1 MEGLASDQ
9 PAPAS
14 GSAAAAV
21 VAAAS
26 ALLEKSAKLS
36 TKHWAGAVGALDQA
50 YALRLRSEELIDDD
64 VQAYMGYVDAKR
76 SARGLHGEAYEQAVR
91 AARELT
97 IDVPV
102 LILGAASQVVELA
115 EQLTQRGNPNLIADE
130 SIAALLA
137 SAAAEAC
144 AMLIA
149 CNVEDPSADMRLA
162 EARMLALGARVRA
175 LSLSPEASSDASA
188 GLPR

>member
-1 MEGLASDQ
+1 MEGLASDK

-21 VAAAS
+21 VAAAA

-36 TKHWAGAVGALDQA
+36 TKHWAGAEGALNQA
-50 YALRLRSEELIDDD
+50 YALRLRSQELIEDD
-64 VQAYMGYVDAKR
+64 VEAYLGYVDARR
-76 SARGLHGEAYEQAVR
+76 SARDLDGEALEQAIGP
-91 AARELT
+91 ARDLT

-115 EQLTQRGNPNLIADE
+115 EQLTQRGNPNLIPDE
-130 SIAALLA
+130 AVAALLA

-144 AMLIA
+144 VTLIT
-149 CNVEDPSADMRLA
+149 CNVEDTSDDLRLA

-175 LSLSPEASSDASA
+175 LSLSPQGS
-188 GLPR
+188 

>member
-1 MEGLASDQ
+1 MEGLASDK

-21 VAAAS
+21 VAAAA

-36 TKHWAGAVGALDQA
+36 TRHWAGAAGALDQA
-50 YALRLRSEELIDDD
+50 YALRRRSEELIEDD
-64 VQAYMGYVDAKR
+64 VQAYLGYVDAKR
-76 SARGLHGEAYEQAVR
+76 SARGLDGEALEQAIGL
-91 AARELT
+91 ARELT
-97 IDVPV
+97 IDVPI

-130 SIAALLA
+130 AIAALLA

-144 AMLIA
+144 VTLIA
-149 CNVEDPSADMRLA
+149 CNIEDTRHDMRLA

-175 LSLSPEASSDASA
+175 LSLNPA
-188 GLPR
+188 GS

>member
-1 MEGLASDQ
+1 MRDK

-21 VAAAS
+21 VAAAA

-36 TKHWAGAVGALDQA
+36 MKHWAGAAGALDQA
-50 YALRLRSEELIDDD
+50 YALRLRSEELIEDD
-64 VQAYMGYVDAKR
+64 VEAYLGYLDAKR
-76 SARGLHGEAYEQAVR
+76 SARGMNGEAREKAV
-91 AARELT
+91 APARELT
-97 IDVPV
+97 IDVPI

-115 EQLTQRGNPNLIADE
+115 EQLTQRGTPNLVADE
-130 SIAALLA
+130 AIAALLA

-144 AMLIA
+144 VTLIA
-149 CNVEDPSADMRLA
+149 CNLDDSTDDMRLA

-175 LSLSPEASSDASA
+175 LSLSPVGS
-188 GLPR
+188 

>member
-21 VAAAS
+21 VAAAA

-36 TKHWAGAVGALDQA
+36 TKQWAGAAGALDQA
-50 YALRLRSEELIDDD
+50 YALRLRSEELIEDD
-64 VQAYMGYVDAKR
+64 VEAYLGFVDAKR
-76 SARGLHGEAYEQAVR
+76 AAKSLDGEAHEQAVR

-97 IDVPV
+97 IDVPI

-115 EQLTQRGNPNLIADE
+115 EQLTQRGNRNLIADE
-130 SIAALLA
+130 AIAALLA

-144 AMLIA
+144 VTLIA
-149 CNVEDPSADMRLA
+149 CNVEDPSDDMRLA

-175 LSLSPEASSDASA
+175 LSLRPEVSSDASA
-188 GLPR
+188 GSPR

>member
-1 MEGLASDQ
+1 LLEGLASDK

-21 VAAAS
+21 VAAAA

-36 TKHWAGAVGALDQA
+36 TKRWAGAGGALNQA
-50 YALRLRSEELIDDD
+50 YALRLRSEELIEDD
-64 VQAYMGYVDAKR
+64 VEAYMGYVDARR
-76 SARGLHGEAYEQAVR
+76 SATGLRGEALEQAIGP
-91 AARELT
+91 ARDLT
-97 IDVPV
+97 IDVPI

-115 EQLTQRGNPNLIADE
+115 EQLTQRGNPNLIPDE
-130 SIAALLA
+130 AIAALLA

-144 AMLIA
+144 VILIA
-149 CNVEDPSADMRLA
+149 SNLDEQDDDVRLA

-175 LSLSPEASSDASA
+175 LSLSTA
-188 GLPR
+188 GS

>member
-1 MEGLASDQ
+1 MEGLASDK

-21 VAAAS
+21 VAAAA
-26 ALLEKSAKLS
+26 ALLEKSARLS
-36 TKHWAGAVGALDQA
+36 TTHWAGAAGALDQA

-64 VQAYMGYVDAKR
+64 VEAYLGYVDAKR
-76 SARGLHGEAYEQAVR
+76 SAKSLNSEARENAIGP
-91 AARELT
+91 ARELT
-97 IDVPV
+97 IDVPI

-115 EQLTQRGNPNLIADE
+115 EQLTQRGNQNLIADE
-130 SIAALLA
+130 AIAALLA

-144 AMLIA
+144 VTLIA
-149 CNVEDPSADMRLA
+149 CNVEDPSDDIRLV

-175 LSLSPEASSDASA
+175 LSLRPDS
-188 GLPR
+188 

>member
-1 MEGLASDQ
+1 LLEGLASDK

-21 VAAAS
+21 VAAAA

-36 TKHWAGAVGALDQA
+36 TKHWAGAALALDQA
-50 YALRLRSEELIDDD
+50 YALRLRSEEFIDDD
-64 VQAYMGYVDAKR
+64 VEAYMGYVVAKR
-76 SARGLHGEAYEQAVR
+76 SARGLSGEALERAVR
-91 AARELT
+91 PARDLT

-115 EQLTQRGNPNLIADE
+115 EQLTQRGNPNLVPDE
-130 SIAALLA
+130 AIAALLA

-144 AMLIA
+144 VTLIA
-149 CNVEDPSADMRLA
+149 SNLDDPAGDMRLA
-162 EARMLALGARVRA
+162 EAQMLALGARVRA
-175 LSLSPEASSDASA
+175 LSLSPVASSAA
-188 GLPR
+188 T